1 MCRIW
6 RSATAAAVVAVV
18 VMSIALSGA
27 AGAAQARGFAF
38 QPIKVQRIDLPKR
51 IRWARF
57 PGFSHDGR
65 HLLFWNEGDVWI
77 TGLKGQGTRCL
88 TCGLAG
94 RPRIDDPYQ
103 LATLL
108 TPFPDGRRVLLEQD
122 NQVAT
127 TQLAVLE
134 CTPSVAD
141 CRTRR
146 LVPIDYAAAEPT
158 AIAPGGA
165 LLAPQIGL
173 PNVAA
178 HAQLSP
184 DGQYV
189 GFSQARSD
197 AIEAMIVARLGRPAN
212 DTYTLTDPRVINPA
226 GPASPGDRSVGGW
239 SDSASLFEFKT
250 FTNGGADA
258 TYVQVGGATTNTDIW
273 SVNLATGKRT
283 RLTAHP
289 DWDEDNAVSPDGRL
303 MTVYSTRTMHY
314 TDWLGGLLP
323 VRDFVWAPVAAMSSS
338 IGGNTACMG
347 PMWLLPGGGDQGAAL
362 SGQPIVEYRYPS
374 VHVVDTLAESSQWSA
389 DGTMIALDA
398 TDDRT
403 GRAPPYL
410 LVAHLTANRATRPL
424 RTVSS
429 RPGAWAPAPQ
439 DYHGA
444 IGYSGDVTLPGPDGG
459 SVTVHYG
466 STTGALSGTWT
477 ETYNNYAEDGSVVNG
492 TVSATGGA
500 ASDGAL
506 SSHLTMTGRHTG
518 SADIEVTF
526 RKGIQGHAKV
536 TYDGVTVTG
545 PSRDEANSKVVGG
558 PSTACP
564 RLLPKKPAL
573 KVKALRASGGRY
585 RLTVTASVASAGA
598 NEGATATSV
607 VRHAA
612 IAVSGKVKAYTNA
625 SGVATV
631 AVPPSGRLTVTA
643 GDTLLPATVRLAR

>member
-1 MCRIW
+1 MVI
-6 RSATAAAVVAVV
+6 AAACVLAP
-18 VMSIALSGA
+18 A
-27 AGAAQARGFAF
+27 AAQAKAKDFAF
-38 QPIKVQRIDLPKR
+38 QPIKVQRIDLPKN
-51 IRWARF
+51 IKWARF
-57 PGFSHDGR
+57 PGFTHDGH

-77 TGLKGQGTRCL
+77 TGLRGQGTRCL

-94 RPRIDDPYQ
+94 RPRLDADPYQ

-108 TPFPDGRRVLLEQD
+108 TPFPDGKRVLLEQD

-127 TQLAVLE
+127 SQLDVLV

-141 CRTRR
+141 CRTRK
-146 LVPIDYAAAEPT
+146 LVPVDYAAAEPT

-173 PNVAA
+173 AHVAA

-184 DGQYV
+184 DGKHV

-197 AIEAMIVARLGRPAN
+197 SIEAMIVARLDATATGGYA
-212 DTYTLTDPRVINPA
+212 LHDPRVINPA
-226 GPASPGDRSVGGW
+226 GPASPADTGLAGW
-239 SDSASLFEFKT
+239 SDSSALFEFKT

-258 TYVQVGGATTNTDIW
+258 SYVQVGGASTNTDIW

-303 MTVYSTRTMHY
+303 MTIYSTRTMHY

-323 VRDFVWAPVAAMSSS
+323 VRDFVSAPVAAMSSS

-347 PMWLLPGGGDQGAAL
+347 PMWLLPGSGDDGAAL
-362 SGQPIVEYRYPS
+362 SGQPIVEYRYPG
-374 VHVVDTLAESSQWSA
+374 VHIVDTLAESAQWSA

-398 TDDRT
+398 TDDHT

-410 LVAHLTANRATRPL
+410 LVAHLTANRASRPL
-424 RTVSS
+424 RAVSS
-429 RPGAWAPAPQ
+429 QPGAWAPAPQ

-444 IGYSGDVTLPGPDGG
+444 IGYSGDVTLPGPQGG

-477 ETYNNYAEDGSVVNG
+477 ETYNNYAEGGSVVNG

-500 ASDGAL
+500 ASNGSV

-518 SADIEVTF
+518 AADIELTF
-526 RKGIQGHAKV
+526 NNGIHGHGKV
-536 TYDGVTVTG
+536 TYDGVTVEG
-545 PSRDEANSKVVGG
+545 PSKAEANSKVAGG

-564 RLLPKKPAL
+564 SILPKKPAL
-573 KVKALRASGGRY
+573 KATATRLSGGRY
-585 RLTVTASVASAGA
+585 RVTVTASVAGTGPD
-598 NEGATATSV
+598 EGATATSP
-607 VRHAA
+607 VRHAT
-612 IAVSGKVKAYTNA
+612 IAGAGSKAYTNA
-625 SGVATV
+625 QGVAIV
-631 AVPPSGRLTVTA
+631 RGSGRFTITA
-643 GDTLLPATVRLAR
+643 GDTLRPAAVRLTR

>member
-6 RSATAAAVVAVV
+6 RSGTAVVAVL
-18 VMSIALSGA
+18 IALCCAGQ
-27 AGAAQARGFAF
+27 AGAKNTNFAF
-38 QPIKVQRIDLPKR
+38 QPIKVQRIDLPR
-51 IRWARF
+51 NIRWARF
-57 PGFSHDGR
+57 PGFTHDGH

-77 TGLKGQGTRCL
+77 TGLRGQGTRCL
-88 TCGLAG
+88 TCGLKN
-94 RPRIDDPYQ
+94 RPKIDDPYQ
-103 LATLL
+103 LATML

-141 CRTRR
+141 CATRR

-178 HAQLSP
+178 HAQLAP
-184 DGQYV
+184 DGRHV

-197 AIEAMIVARLGRPAN
+197 SVEAMIVARLDRPTN
-212 DTYTLTDPRVINPA
+212 DTYTLSDPRVINPA
-226 GPASPGDRSVGGW
+226 GPSSPSDTGLAGW
-239 SDSASLFEFKT
+239 SDSSSLFEFKT

-258 TYVQVGGATTNTDIW
+258 TYVQVGGASTNTDIW
-273 SVNLATGKRT
+273 SVNLATGRRT
-283 RLTAHP
+283 RLTSHP
-289 DWDEDNAVSPDGRL
+289 DWDEDNAGSPDGKL
-303 MTVYSTRTMHY
+303 MTIYSTRTMHY

-323 VRDFVWAPVAAMSSS
+323 VRDFVWAPVSAMSSS

-347 PMWLLPGGGDQGAAL
+347 PMWLLPGTGDQGAAL
-362 SGQPIVEYRYPS
+362 SGQPIVEYRYPG
-374 VHVVDTLAESSQWSA
+374 VHVVDTLAESAQWSA

-410 LVAHLTANRATRPL
+410 LVAHLTANRASRPL

-429 RPGAWAPAPQ
+429 QPGAWAVKPQ

-444 IGYSGDVTLPGPDGG
+444 IGYSGDVTLPGPGGG

-466 STTGALSGTWT
+466 STTGALSGSWS
-477 ETYNNYAEDGSVVNG
+477 ETYNNYTENGDVVNG
-492 TVSATGGA
+492 TVAATGGA
-500 ASDGAL
+500 ASDGSL

-518 SADIEVTF
+518 RADIELTF
-526 RKGIQGHAKV
+526 SRGIHGHAKV
-536 TYDGVTVTG
+536 TYDGVAVEG
-545 PSRDEANSKVVGG
+545 PSKAEANSKVSGG

-564 RLLPKKPAL
+564 SLLPKKPAL
-573 KVKALRASGGRY
+573 KATATRLSGGRY
-585 RLTVTASVASAGA
+585 RVTVTASVADTGS
-598 NEGATATSV
+598 NEGATATSP
-607 VRHAA
+607 VRHAT
-612 IAVSGKVKAYTNA
+612 IAGAGGTKAYTNA
-625 SGVATV
+625 QGVATV
-631 AVPPSGRLTVTA
+631 RGSGRFTVTA
-643 GDTLLPATVRLAR
+643 GDTLLPASVRLAR